1 MMVAVYCRVST
12 GRPEQSTSFE
22 NQQSYFQAYIRQH
35 PEWTLYQIYA
45 DEGITGTSV
54 SARPAFQQMLRDAEA
69 GRFGLILTKEI
80 SRFSRNLLDTIACT
94 RFLREMGVG
103 VLFLGNG
110 IHTLRSDGEL
120 QLALFASIAQ
130 EESRAISARVKWG
143 QTRQM
148 EKGVVFG
155 RSLLGYRVQNGQL
168 HIEPAEAEVVRLIFH
183 KYVTEQKGT
192 TVIARELQ
200 KAGVCNGRGSTVWSP
215 GYIRKIL
222 RNEKYAGDLVQKKTF
237 TPDYLTHARRSNH
250 GEEPLIRLT
259 GHHEAIVERAMWD
272 AAQQERVARRRTADH
287 APGRRFFLS
296 GKVKCGLCGGN
307 FVARTRYR
315 KQGPFRCWCCAQAVQ
330 SRCGNRFAL
339 RESTAR
345 DILRQTIA
353 AACPDVSSICAK
365 AAGLA
370 ALPQPP
376 ADGAQRQAQKIRR
389 VVDLYAD
396 GQIDRA
402 ELDALLEIYRRQQQ
416 AQTTAT
422 AVQTPETLQQTAQAW
437 LSGEADSDTLYKA
450 VLAGMT
456 VHPARVEVRLNGS
469 GAEYLFVSDA

>member
-12 GRPEQSTSFE
+12 DRPAQSTSFE
-22 NQQSYFQAYIRQH
+22 NQQSYFQAYIQAH
-35 PEWTLYQIYA
+35 PEWTLYRIYA

-54 SARPAFQQMLRDAEA
+54 AARPAFQQMMQDAGA

-94 RFLREMGVG
+94 RALREMGVG
-103 VLFLGNG
+103 VLFLSNG

-168 HIEPAEAEVVRLIFH
+168 YVVPHEADIVRRIFH
-183 KYVTEQKGT
+183 QYAVEKKGT
-192 TVIARELQ
+192 TIIARELE
-200 KAGVCNGRGSTVWSP
+200 AEGICNGRGNPVWSP

-222 RNEKYAGDLVQKKTF
+222 RNEKYVGDLVQKKTC
-237 TPDYLTHARRSNH
+237 TPDYLTHQKRINH
-250 GEEPLIRLT
+250 GEEPVIRMT
-259 GHHEAIVERAMWD
+259 DHHEPIVDRALWE
-272 AAQQERVARRRTADH
+272 AAQQEQTARRRTADH
-287 APGRRFFLS
+287 APGRQFFLS
-296 GKVKCGLCGGN
+296 GKVRCGLCGGN

-315 KQGPFRCWCCAQAVQ
+315 KAGPFRCWCCAQAVK

-339 RESTAR
+339 RESDAR
-345 DILRQTIA
+345 AMLRQTIV
-353 AACPDVSSICAK
+353 AACQDAACLCEK
-365 AAGLA
+365 AAGLVM
-370 ALPQPP
+370 LPRRP
-376 ADGAQRQAQKIRR
+376 AEEAQRQARKIRR
-389 VVDLYAD
+389 VIELYAD

-402 ELDALLEIYRRQQQ
+402 ELDGWLSICRRQQQ
-416 AQTTAT
+416 AQSAPMLSTEA
-422 AVQTPETLQQTAQAW
+422 LCRTAQSW
-437 LSGEADSDTLYKA
+437 LSGEEDSDALYKA
-450 VLAGMT
+450 VLSGMT
-456 VHPARVEVRLNGS
+456 VYPDRVTVRLEGS
-469 GAEYLFVSDA
+469 AAEYGFVPEK